1 MENDSILT
9 WDALNNRLPS
19 LLKKGQGSGR
29 SSGTCQTVSYFI
41 LIYVWTQYYLIYLGM
56 VSRDNLDDDHY
67 FS

>member
-19 LLKKGQGSGR
+19 LLKKGQGSG

>member
-41 LIYVWTQYYLIYLGM
+41 LIYMWTLLFNIP
-56 VSRDNLDDDHY
+56 RDGV
-67 FS
+67 